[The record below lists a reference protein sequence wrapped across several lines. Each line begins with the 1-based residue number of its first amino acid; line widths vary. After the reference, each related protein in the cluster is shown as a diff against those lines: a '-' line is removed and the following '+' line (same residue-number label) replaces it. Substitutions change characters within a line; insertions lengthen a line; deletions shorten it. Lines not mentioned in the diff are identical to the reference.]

1 MLGSVTDAIVAPR
14 TAGCGRARPV
24 PAAPAGRPG
33 GRAERAEPTR
43 AACNTH
49 CAAGRGGAAGTR
61 VDPSGALR
69 FKDLSLLCT
78 NAHET
83 AKLMVHGADMSWLVT
98 QASPARACAG
108 LSPLKPPRPASQA
121 AAARVL
127 SPRHLLA
134 DTLAAPSTPSPHAPR
149 STRIALQATTTQPA
163 CVHSLRVSSAFIR
176 ISPGHVHMHIKP
188 PT

>member
-98 QASPARACAG
+98 QASPAQSCSG
-108 LSPLKPPRPASQA
+108 PSPMLLPRPRPAPKASAARVLFPLQLLTDMLATSSRPRSYAPYSARIPLQA
-121 AAARVL
+121 AAA
-127 SPRHLLA
+127 
-134 DTLAAPSTPSPHAPR
+134 
-149 STRIALQATTTQPA
+149 QPA
-163 CVHSLRVSSAFIR
+163 RVWSL
-176 ISPGHVHMHIKP
+176 
-188 PT
+188 